1 MSASPAFKR
10 EGFLGWNPLL
20 RSKEA
25 SDMPLRVNN
34 NISALN
40 TQRLISR
47 HVTRSNRQ
55 LERLSSG
62 LRVNRAMDDAS
73 GLVVSEGLRSEAA
86 KLNQNVRNA
95 QLGSDLLQVAEG
107 SLQEVNNILV
117 RMRELSIQ
125 SSNSTLNDRNRESVA
140 AEFNQLVSEI
150 DRIASATAY
159 NDSNLL
165 SGFGNAVSSSA
176 STAITASA
184 TTGVTQV
191 GISSVSAGTFTFS
204 DSAGDGR
211 LTLGNGTVTQTLS
224 TGTALEGSV
233 VAIGTRT
240 TANFDRIGVQ
250 VTLAGVGATGAT
262 GDYTDGDLDG
272 STIVVEGGTGGVFQV
287 GSSDSFINRL
297 EVGIPDLRATSVAL
311 NLGQLF
317 VGTIGGARSAIS
329 GIDQA
334 IDTVSA
340 ARGDL
345 GAMQNRLNFS
355 IGSTEVEIENVTA
368 SDATIR
374 DADIAKE
381 VTEFTRSQLLVQT
394 SNAMLVQANVT
405 SIGALSLL

>member
-1 MSASPAFKR
+1 
-10 EGFLGWNPLL
+10 
-20 RSKEA
+20 
-25 SDMPLRVNN
+25 
-34 NISALN
+34 
-40 TQRLISR
+40 
-47 HVTRSNRQ
+47 
-55 LERLSSG
+55 
-62 LRVNRAMDDAS
+62 
-73 GLVVSEGLRSEAA
+73 
-86 KLNQNVRNA
+86 
-95 QLGSDLLQVAEG
+95 
-107 SLQEVNNILV
+107 
-117 RMRELSIQ
+117 
-125 SSNSTLNDRNRESVA
+125 
-140 AEFNQLVSEI
+140 
-150 DRIASATAY
+150 
-159 NDSNLL
+159 
-165 SGFGNAVSSSA
+165 
-176 STAITASA
+176 
-184 TTGVTQV
+184 VTQV

-204 DSAGDGR
+204 DGANDDR